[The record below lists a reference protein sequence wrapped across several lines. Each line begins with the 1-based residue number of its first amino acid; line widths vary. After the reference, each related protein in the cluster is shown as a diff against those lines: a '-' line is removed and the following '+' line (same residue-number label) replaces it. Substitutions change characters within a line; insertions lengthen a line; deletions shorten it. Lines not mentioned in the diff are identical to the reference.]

1 MRNRRDWLVC
11 LDKGYQVKLFC
22 LFSSFIISIGESIIE
37 HVLSAYHFTES
48 MLVVALLV
56 GLIQMYSIM
65 FVSEVQ
71 ARVFVFFHAPEKIHE
86 YV

>member
-1 MRNRRDWLVC
+1 MGQR
-11 LDKGYQVKLFC
+11 
-22 LFSSFIISIGESIIE
+22 IIE
-37 HVLSAYHFTES
+37 HGLGSLITSQES

-65 FVSEVQ
+65 FVSEIQ
-71 ARVFVFFHAPEKIHE
+71 ARVFVFFHAPEKIDE